1 MNDTP
6 LHGFEPPPAPPGLRD
21 AALRAARERFAE
33 APAPDLWTRLYRS
46 RSARLAWATS
56 VLLLAA
62 AHLTLPRLRGGQ
74 PPSVTAPRLDPEVGT
89 IARLP
94 LIDERTLAARSGERS

>member
-6 LHGFEPPPAPPGLRD
+6 LHGFHPPDPPPGLRE
-21 AALRAARERFAE
+21 AALRAARTRFVE
-33 APAPDLWTRLYRS
+33 SSAPDVWTRLFRS
-46 RSARLAWATS
+46 RAARLAWATS

-62 AHLTLPRLRGGQ
+62 AHLTFPRSRGQ
-74 PPSVTAPRLDPEVGT
+74 QLPSVTLPCLDPEVGT

-94 LIDERTLAARSGERS
+94 LIDERTLTARSGERS